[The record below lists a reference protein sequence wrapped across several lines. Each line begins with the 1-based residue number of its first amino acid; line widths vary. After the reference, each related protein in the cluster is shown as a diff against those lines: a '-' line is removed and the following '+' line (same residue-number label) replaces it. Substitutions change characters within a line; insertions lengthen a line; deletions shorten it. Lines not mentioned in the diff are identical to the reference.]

1 MTEEPMTES
10 QWRTY
15 YDAMANTPPRDT
27 LLFALSR
34 FDADAYSADTA
45 PLAIDLGCGEGRD
58 TVEFL
63 RRGWQV
69 LAIDGQ
75 EEGIRRLRARPDL
88 PPNPR
93 LETQISL
100 YEDTLLPE
108 NAAHL
113 FNASFSLPFCS
124 PDYFLTLWQQIVA
137 SLVPG
142 GRISGQLFG
151 DRDGW
156 AGRPG
161 MTHHTRAEAETLLV
175 PLVIERFD
183 EEERDGI
190 TATGASKHWHIFH
203 IVARKS

>member
-1 MTEEPMTES
+1 MSEPMTAS

-34 FDADAYSADTA
+34 FDAENRFAGTA

-58 TVEFL
+58 TVELL

-75 EEGIRRLRARPDL
+75 EEGIRRLRDRPDL
-88 PPNPR
+88 PLNPR
-93 LETQISL
+93 LETQVSR
-100 YEDTLLPE
+100 YEDTRLPE
-108 NAAHL
+108 NAARL
-113 FNASFSLPFCS
+113 LNASFSLPFCS
-124 PDYFLTLWQQIVA
+124 PDYFPILWQQILL

-142 GRISGQLFG
+142 GRFSGQLFG

-161 MTHHTRAEAETLLV
+161 MTHHTCAEAETLLA

-183 EEERDGI
+183 EEERDG
-190 TATGASKHWHIFH
+190 TTVTGAFKHWHIFH
-203 IVARKS
+203 IVARKP